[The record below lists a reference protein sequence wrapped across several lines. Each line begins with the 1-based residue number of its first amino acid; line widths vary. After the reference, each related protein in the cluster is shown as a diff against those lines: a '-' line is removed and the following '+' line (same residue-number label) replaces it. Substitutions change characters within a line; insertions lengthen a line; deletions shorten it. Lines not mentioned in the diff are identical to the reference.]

1 MIEHYERGSLGC
13 MIININNCNN
23 IKSGS
28 LSINSDKLNIL
39 FGRNGTGKST
49 IARAIYLAVHGSN
62 LSELNPYGMSNEAST
77 PSIDGVPE
85 GKVAIFDDNYVSQ
98 YVYQPDSLIK
108 DTFEVLIRSEEYDK
122 TKKNI
127 DNALAKIK
135 TTITDSPEIGILQQ
149 HIGVLISNIEFTGS
163 TNKIAKRKGGIKGLL
178 SGKGAYFNPPAELN
192 ELKPFFEEDS
202 VSEWAA
208 WRLKGYKEFGSKGRC
223 PYCSTGDTEKTVTL
237 NKVFSESFD
246 KASIEYVEAI
256 SKAIDA
262 LSEYLN
268 MDKAK
273 DLLSMF
279 GVKQNIHVL
288 ETQLAKLGAE
298 AHYLHERLSSI
309 LSFNSLSV
317 DREGIAA
324 LEEKLTDMKVD
335 LRACDSYFT
344 SDLTKSEMEK
354 INSEIDSLLEKVSEL
369 KGEIGKQNR
378 IIQDRIKDRKKDIN
392 DFLSLA
398 GFKYSFDVEVSG
410 EGNARALLKY
420 ILPDGSPSDVQ
431 SPGKRLSW
439 GEKHSFALILFMF
452 DAIHTGAEL
461 VILDDPI
468 SSFDSNKKYAII
480 NRLFKTGEKG
490 NSFYERTVLMLT
502 HDFEPVIDYVCTSS
516 GRQTPTSV
524 CASYLENRDGQ
535 LNCSE
540 IKKEDVLSSVV
551 LFKDMAM
558 DSNLDIAARVG
569 CLRKF
574 LEHQYKAPREESNAY
589 NILSSLLHG
598 RCTPTIDS
606 DGTIEMTIQQVAEGV
621 EQIEKFINGFSYGS
635 FRELFSESNLLS
647 RFSSESNVYVK
658 MLILRAY
665 TEANKTARERLRM
678 KNDVLRKYV
687 DETYHIENDYIYSID
702 VRKFNIVPDNYIADA
717 DDFVKSEMELLR
729 KS

>member
-1 MIEHYERGSLGC
+1 MIVS
-13 MIININNCNN
+13 INDCNN
-23 IKSGS
+23 IKAGS
-28 LSINSDKLNIL
+28 IVINDDKLNIL

-49 IARAIYLAVHGSN
+49 IARAIYLAVHGNN
-62 LSELNPYGMSNEAST
+62 LAELAPYGVSPDVLQPAIS
-77 PSIDGVPE
+77 GVPE
-85 GKVAIFDDNYVSQ
+85 CRVAIFDDNYVSQ

-108 DTFEVLIRSEEYDK
+108 DAFEVLIRSEEYDK

-127 DNALAKIK
+127 DDALARIK

-149 HIGVLISNIEFTGS
+149 QIGILINNIEFTGA
-163 TNKIAKRKGGIKGLL
+163 TNKITKRKGGIKGLL
-178 SGKGAYFNPPAELN
+178 SGKGAYFNPPQELN

-208 WRLKGYKEFGSKGRC
+208 WRLKGYKEFGTKGRC
-223 PYCSTGDTEKTVTL
+223 PYCSTGDTERTETI

-246 KASIEYVEAI
+246 KASIEYVEEI

-262 LSEYLN
+262 LSDYLN

-273 DLLSMF
+273 ELLGLF
-279 GVKQNIHVL
+279 GVKQNISVL
-288 ETQLAKLGAE
+288 ETQLTKLGAE
-298 AHYLHERLSSI
+298 ARYLHERLSAI

-324 LEEKLTDMKVD
+324 LEEKLSDMKID
-335 LRACDSYFT
+335 HRACDSYFT
-344 SDLTKSEMEK
+344 SELTKTEMEK
-354 INSEIDSLLEKVSEL
+354 INTEIDSLLENVGEL

-378 IIQDRIKDRKKDIN
+378 LIQERVKDRKKDIN

-398 GFKYSFDVEVSG
+398 GFKYTFDVKVNG
-410 EGNARALLKY
+410 EGNARALLEY
-420 ILPDGSPSDVQ
+420 ILPDGSPSNVQ
-431 SPGKRLSW
+431 SPGKHLSW

-452 DAIHTGAEL
+452 DAIHSDAKL
-461 VILDDPI
+461 IILDDPI

-480 NRLFKTGEKG
+480 NRLFKTGERG

-524 CASYLENRDGQ
+524 CASYLENRGGQ
-535 LNCSE
+535 LYCSE
-540 IKKEDVLSSVV
+540 IKKGDVLSSVV

-558 DSNLDIAARVG
+558 DSELDIAARVG

-574 LEHQYKAPREESNAY
+574 LEHQYRVPREESNAY

-598 RCTPTIDS
+598 RSEPTVDS
-606 DGTIEMTIQQVAEGV
+606 DGNLRMTAEQVENGV
-621 EQIEKFINGFSYGS
+621 EYIRKFIVNFHYDSIQADFTKAS
-635 FRELFSESNLLS
+635 LLK
-647 RFSSESNVYVK
+647 RFSQEENAYVK

-665 TEANKTARERLRM
+665 TEANTSARERLRQ

-702 VRKFNIVPDNYIADA
+702 VRKFNIVPENYIADA
-717 DDFVKSEMELLR
+717 EDFVKCEMDMPENQ
-729 KS
+729 